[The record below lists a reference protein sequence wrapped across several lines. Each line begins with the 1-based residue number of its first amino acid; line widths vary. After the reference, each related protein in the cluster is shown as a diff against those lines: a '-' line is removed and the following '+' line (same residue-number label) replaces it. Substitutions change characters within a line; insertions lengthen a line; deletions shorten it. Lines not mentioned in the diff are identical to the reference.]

1 MSPLLGALGDS
12 SEYAYRGTLDDVP
25 NDFNFTNVT
34 NANPGTAYTSG
45 SVTIT
50 GINNKVLVTVSAGA
64 SVAVNSGIFTS
75 GPTFVRSGETIALY
89 TPTTSGSDADF
100 SKSYTVTA
108 TVGKTSKTWSV
119 TTRNKDVVP
128 DSFSFNNVSNLEL
141 GITTTSNTITI
152 SGLEATLP
160 SNASII
166 SGVGSFSKNG
176 GTPGTASTIGNGD
189 TISITSA
196 GPIDYSKTNTTTIR
210 VGTFTTTFS
219 VSTRASDTT
228 VDQFVFNNLTNV
240 GIDSSYDSNSV
251 TLTGA
256 DNNTSSAPVNL
267 TASVSGGFLKVVRG
281 SETVRDFSIST
292 ATVYNGD
299 ILTLKLN
306 ASPSYS
312 TSTSAVLTITG
323 VNTPVGVSSTFTVT
337 TRPIISDTIPNQFTF
352 VDKTG
357 QGRNI
362 ATISDPI
369 TLSGIT
375 THADDFATA
384 FLSNNVDNG
393 QFRVTR
399 NGTVV
404 RDFGTD
410 SAQVRNG
417 DLIDLR
423 ITTSP
428 ASNGS
433 VQTRLNI
440 SGTDNTDIENIVS
453 QTINDTWVV
462 ESATRNCPLEAPD
475 LTDLTKVDPSSL
487 QSVTFIP
494 TSYDNDCNVTVNTS
508 NENSYLDVNGT
519 TGNDL
524 TVLPGVAC
532 TIYMTAG
539 DFSETR
545 TTTITLTANNNVPTI
560 TSTSTTWSV
569 TTRDINTPTINLS
582 ADPSSIT
589 CGEETELTWTSS
601 GAVSLTTDGFS
612 VTGITTEG
620 TTTVGPLKANKTYS
634 VTATGT
640 DGTTST
646 SSVTVNVATT
656 ASATLSADTDYVD
669 YNGSVTLTWNT
680 SNASSVVSNFGVT
693 NTSGSTTLYNLKEN
707 KSYTLRAVSN
717 NGCADSATQTVNVE
731 VAPCNKTTYQ
741 EYLTDTLYLDFTYGN
756 AGNGLTY
763 YFSALSGS
771 GSGEL
776 SREIDYVEKEE
787 YWDGTDRSRT
797 ETRWTVPAGVDT
809 VYAEAKGA
817 GGGGGGGGP
826 TLPGGGGG
834 GGGLAYGTFAMTPL
848 SQLNLLYGPSG
859 SGGPSG
865 GSGNTSNNRSDGRT
879 GTPGGTGQGTVIST
893 VSETG
898 GLFEILRGRGGY
910 GGGRGIGGAG
920 GGSYPFLSEQN
931 YNGDNVNNVKFHND
945 AFRRYDLDAGGTDY
959 GEDGGYVEPSY
970 TLLEAGNTYR
980 KGGSGGGTNSSGSSG
995 NGGLIYLTW
1004 YEPKEAATW
1013 STLVNSINNQY
1024 KSSFKRP
1031 ATYSEMIYWITVY
1044 IDYTYDTVSQIT
1056 TAISGS
1062 GAYKSTSGAVD
1073 ECGTAI

>member
-1 MSPLLGALGDS
+1 MSPLLGAIGDS
-12 SEYAYRGTLDDVP
+12 SEYAYRGNLDDVP

-34 NANPGTAYTSG
+34 NANPGTGYTSG
-45 SVTIT
+45 PVTIT
-50 GINNKVLVTVSAGA
+50 GINNKILVSVSAGA
-64 SVAVNSGIFTS
+64 SIAINSGIFTS
-75 GPTFVRSGETIALY
+75 GPGFIRSGETIALY
-89 TPTTSGSDADF
+89 TSTTSGSDADF
-100 SKSYTVTA
+100 NKSYTVTA
-108 TVGKTSKTWSV
+108 TVGKTLKSWNV

-128 DSFSFNNVSNLEL
+128 NSFSFNNISNLEL
-141 GITTTSNTITI
+141 GITTTSNTVTI
-152 SGLEATLP
+152 SGLESTLP

-228 VDQFVFNNLTNV
+228 VDQFIFNNLTNV

-256 DNNTSSAPVNL
+256 DTNTSSAPVNL

-337 TRPIISDTIPNQFTF
+337 TRPIISDTIPDQFTF

-393 QFRVTR
+393 EFRVTR

-410 SAQVRNG
+410 SAQVRDG

-433 VQTRLNI
+433 VQTRLNV

-475 LTDLTKVDPSSL
+475 LADITKAEPSSL

-539 DFSETR
+539 DFSDVR
-545 TTTITLTANNNVPTI
+545 TTTITLTANNNIPTI

-569 TTRDINTPTINLS
+569 TTRNINTPTINLS

-589 CGEETELTWTSS
+589 CGEETELTWESS
-601 GAVSLTTDGFS
+601 GAVSITTDGFS
-612 VTGITTEG
+612 VTGITTG
-620 TTTVGPLKANKTYS
+620 GSTTVGPLKDSKTYS

-646 SSVTVNVATT
+646 SSVTVDVATT
-656 ASATLSADTDYVD
+656 ASATLTADTDYVE

-693 NTSGSTTLYNLKEN
+693 DTSGSTTLYNLKEN
-707 KSYTLRAVSN
+707 QSYTLRAVSN

-731 VAPCNKTTYQ
+731 VEPCVKTTYQ
-741 EYLTDTLYLDFTYGN
+741 EYLTDTLYMDFTYGN

-763 YFSALSGS
+763 YFSTLSGS
-771 GSGEL
+771 GSNEL
-776 SREIDYVEKEE
+776 SREVDFVDKEE
-787 YWDGTDRSRT
+787 YWDGSWYGGRTDFD
-797 ETRWTVPAGVDT
+797 WTIPAGVT
-809 VYAEAKGA
+809 EIYAEAKGA

-826 TLPGGGGG
+826 ATPGGGGG
-834 GGGLAYGTFAMTPL
+834 GGALAYGTFATAPGTNIRL
-848 SQLNLLYGPSG
+848 RLGPSG
-859 SGGPSG
+859 SGGPANG
-865 GSGNTSNNRSDGRT
+865 PGNTSNNSGT
-879 GTPGGTGQGTVIST
+879 FGTPGGTGQGTVISY
-893 VSETG
+893 VAPDG
-898 GLFEILRGRGGY
+898 GLFELLRGRGGY

-920 GGSYPFLSEQN
+920 GGTYPFLSEQN
-931 YNGDNVNNVKFHND
+931 YNGEPVNNVEYHNQV
-945 AFRRYDLDAGGTDY
+945 FQRYDLDAGDWDY
-959 GEDGGYVEPSY
+959 GEGGGYVAPSY
-970 TLLEAGNTYR
+970 SLLEGGNSYR
-980 KGGSGGGTNSSGSSG
+980 KGGSGGGYGSSGSSG
-995 NGGLIYLTW
+995 SGGTIYLN
-1004 YEPKEAATW
+1004 YFQPKEAADW
-1013 STLVNSINNQY
+1013 NTLVNSVNNQY
-1024 KSSFKRP
+1024 ESSFNRP
-1031 ATYSEMIYWITVY
+1031 ATYDEMIYWITVY

-1056 TAISGS
+1056 TAIAGS
-1062 GAYKSTSGAVD
+1062 GAYKSSGGAVD
-1073 ECGTAI
+1073 ECGAAI